1 MQGESVTSA
10 AAFRPLAGIFEPSAI
25 QQLPDGRFLV
35 VEDEKEHP
43 FSLVTL
49 GGDGAAAAVP
59 LDADALPKLDDLEGL
74 TLDPAGRVCA
84 VTSHSRRSNGEEKK
98 SRQRL
103 VRFRVEGD
111 RAVEPAVVEDLK
123 PALAA
128 AHPALAAA
136 AARADAKS
144 AEGFNI
150 EGLEMSP
157 DGARLL
163 VGLRSPLDGGHA
175 LVAAI
180 DNPQAMFDAGQPPR
194 IGALSRLDL
203 GGDGIR
209 ALAWLPVLDGY
220 LLVGGPVDREPR
232 PFRLW
237 WWAGPG
243 SGPLRPVALSEGDLA
258 RTEGL
263 APAVVAGRSCLILVS
278 DDGDRN
284 AGMPAGFRLL
294 PMAALAVGT

>member
-1 MQGESVTSA
+1 MTSA
-10 AAFRPLAGIFEPSAI
+10 AAFRPLAGIYEPSAI

-49 GGDGAAAAVP
+49 GADGGVAVVP
-59 LDADALPKLDDLEGL
+59 LDAGELPKLDDLEGL

-84 VTSHSRRSNGEEKK
+84 ITSHSRRGNGEEKK

-103 VRFRVEGD
+103 VRFRVAGD
-111 RAVEPAVVEDLK
+111 RAVGPAVVEDLK

-163 VGLRSPLDGGHA
+163 VGLRSPLDGGRA

-180 DNPQAMFDAGQPPR
+180 ENPPAMFDDGQAPR
-194 IGALSRLDL
+194 VGGLSRLDL

-209 ALAWLPVLDGY
+209 ALSWLPGLAGY

-243 SGPLRPVALSEGDLA
+243 GGAARPVALAAGDL
-258 RTEGL
+258 
-263 APAVVAGRSCLILVS
+263 
-278 DDGDRN
+278 
-284 AGMPAGFRLL
+284 
-294 PMAALAVGT
+294 

>member
-1 MQGESVTSA
+1 MSA
-10 AAFRPLAGIFEPSAI
+10 GAAFRPLAGIYEPSAI

-49 GGDGAAAAVP
+49 AADGAATAVP
-59 LDADALPKLDDLEGL
+59 LDAEALPKLDDLEGL

-84 VTSHSRRSNGEEKK
+84 VTSHSRRGNGEEKK

-103 VRFRVEGD
+103 VRFRVAGD
-111 RAVEPAVVEDLK
+111 RAVEAAVVEDLK

-136 AARADAKS
+136 AARPEAKS
-144 AEGFNI
+144 AGGFNI

-157 DGARLL
+157 DGGRLL
-163 VGLRSPLDGGHA
+163 VGLRSPLDGGRA

-180 DNPQAMFDAGQPPR
+180 DDPDSMFSGGRPPR
-194 IGALSRLDL
+194 IAADLCRLDL

-209 ALAWLPVLDGY
+209 ALAWVPALAGY
-220 LLVGGPVDREPR
+220 LVVGGPVDREPR

-237 WWAGPG
+237 LWSGRGAEAPRRLDVAG
-243 SGPLRPVALSEGDLA
+243 LA
-258 RTEGL
+258 GLERAEGL
-263 APAVVAGRSCLILVS
+263 CPAAVGGRPCLVVVS
-278 DDGDRN
+278 DDGDRE
-284 AGMPAGFRLL
+284 AGRCARYLLL
-294 PMAALAVGT
+294 PADRLHPA